1 MNLLAL
7 PLAMLS
13 WLGRQGTR
21 AVAGAILLGMVLPP
35 LAPLFRPLFT
45 GSLFVLLCLAFLRV
59 EPAALRGYFAR
70 PILMVAVVVWFMLAV
85 PLLVGFALPALGLG
99 PQLPALFLALML
111 QAIAPPLM
119 SSPTLAALMGLDA
132 ALSLATLIACTL
144 LAPLTAPLLTSLFIG
159 AEMSVAPLALG
170 LRLVTML
177 AGAALVA
184 AAIRYWVGRD
194 AITRQNPCIDGLSV
208 VALFVF
214 AVPVMEG
221 VLATTVTAPL
231 RIVGLI
237 ALTFAITF
245 VLIAL
250 TALVF
255 WPLGRRAAITL
266 GLASGSRNMGL
277 MLAAAGAGAPE
288 LVWLYIAVA
297 QLPIY
302 LLPLWVKPLAQR
314 FIHRASD

>member
-1 MNLLAL
+1 MTFLAA
-7 PLAMLS
+7 PLSVLS

-21 AVAGAILLGMVLPP
+21 AVAGALLLGMALPP

-45 GSLFVLLCLAFLRV
+45 ASLFVLLCLAFLRV
-59 EPAALRGYFAR
+59 EPAALRAYFAR
-70 PILMVAVVVWFMLAV
+70 PILMIAVVVWFMLAV

-111 QAIAPPLM
+111 QAVAPPLM

-144 LAPLTAPLLTSLFIG
+144 LAPITAPLLASLFVG
-159 AEMSVAPLALG
+159 AETSVAPLTLG
-170 LRLVTML
+170 LRLVAML

-184 AAIRYWVGRD
+184 AAIRTWVGRD
-194 AITRQNPCIDGLSV
+194 AIVRQNQRIDGLSV
-208 VALFVF
+208 IVLFVF
-214 AVPVMEG
+214 AVALMEG
-221 VLATTVTAPL
+221 VLAQTVAEPL
-231 RIVGLI
+231 RILGLI
-237 ALTFAITF
+237 ALAFAIAF
-245 VLIAL
+245 VLIVL
-250 TALVF
+250 TALMF

-277 MLAAAGAGAPE
+277 MLAAAGAGTPE
-288 LVWLYIAVA
+288 LVWLYVAIA

-302 LLPLWVKPLAQR
+302 LLPLWVKPLAGR
-314 FIHRASD
+314 FIHRTND

>member
-1 MNLLAL
+1 MNLLTA

-21 AVAGAILLGMVLPP
+21 AVAGALLLGLAVPP

-45 GSLFVLLCLAFLRV
+45 ASLFVLLCLAFLRV

-70 PILMVAVVVWFMLAV
+70 PVLMVAVVLWIMLAV
-85 PLLVGFALPALGLG
+85 PLLIGVALPALGLG

-144 LAPLTAPLLTSLFIG
+144 LAPLTAPLLASLFVG
-159 AEMSVAPLALG
+159 TETSVAPLTLG
-170 LRLVTML
+170 LRLVAML

-184 AAIRYWVGRD
+184 AAIRAWVGRD
-194 AITRQNPCIDGLSV
+194 AIVRQNQRIDGLSV
-208 VALFVF
+208 IVLFVF
-214 AVPVMEG
+214 AVALMEG
-221 VLATTVTAPL
+221 VLAQTVAEPL
-231 RIVGLI
+231 RILGLI
-237 ALTFAITF
+237 ALAFAIAL
-245 VLIAL
+245 VLIVV

-277 MLAAAGAGAPE
+277 MLAAAGAGTPE
-288 LVWLYIAVA
+288 LVWLYVAVA

-302 LLPLWVKPLAQR
+302 LLPLWIKPLAGR
-314 FIHRASD
+314 FIHKTNA